1 MYKFEQRILNAIG
14 KGLLKNG
21 STIAVAESVT
31 SGLLQWA
38 LGSITDAMK
47 FYQGG
52 ITTYNTAQKFHHL
65 GVEPITAE
73 SCHAVSAKVAAEMA
87 LGVTRLFGS
96 QWGIGITGFA
106 TPVPESGGKRFAWY
120 AIAKQNR
127 ILATR
132 QLKPRATIAGEVQ
145 LAYANAVLAD
155 LRKLLHSRK

>member
-1 MYKFEQRILNAIG
+1 MNQFDQRTLNAIG
-14 KGLLKNG
+14 KGLLKNS

-52 ITTYNTAQKFHHL
+52 ITTYNIAQKFHHL
-65 GVEPITAE
+65 RVEPISAE
-73 SCHAVSAKVAAEMA
+73 SCNAVSAQVAAEMA

-106 TPVPESGGKRFAWY
+106 TPVPESGGKRFAYY
-120 AIAKQNR
+120 AIAQQGR
-127 ILATR
+127 ILAAR
-132 QLKPRATIAGEVQ
+132 QLKPRSTSPEEVQ
-145 LAYANAVLAD
+145 LFYANAVLAD
-155 LRKLLHSRK
+155 LRKLLYTRK